1 MNILQLSPEH
11 STNVQEMPHARAKEE
26 LGVLATR
33 LLASE
38 IPGFTVATTAFGN
51 HTTTEGFAAID
62 EHFPGHALTG
72 TEQQIGTEPGPD
84 EIMHTDRKDQ
94 QIPGAIRLHR
104 VEPSSPS
111 GAHISL
117 GHLEG
122 NPTIAPGT
130 IVEYSSSPDALE
142 ATYHQGHAA
151 PGDYTVFKANNPH
164 RFTSD
169 RQVKRSSIITDT
181 VQQ

>member
-1 MNILQLSPEH
+1 MNNLKLSAEH
-11 STNVQEMPHARAKEE
+11 PSNVVEMPRAHAREE
-26 LGVLATR
+26 LGVLATK

-38 IPGFTVATTAFGN
+38 IPGFTVAATAFGD
-51 HTTTEGFAAID
+51 HATTEGFAAID

-130 IVEYSSSPDALE
+130 IVEYSNDPDALE
-142 ATYHQGHAA
+142 VTYHQGHAT
-151 PGDYTVFKANNPH
+151 PGDYSVFRADKPH
-164 RFTSD
+164 QFTSD
-169 RQVKRSSIITDT
+169 SQIRRSSIITDT